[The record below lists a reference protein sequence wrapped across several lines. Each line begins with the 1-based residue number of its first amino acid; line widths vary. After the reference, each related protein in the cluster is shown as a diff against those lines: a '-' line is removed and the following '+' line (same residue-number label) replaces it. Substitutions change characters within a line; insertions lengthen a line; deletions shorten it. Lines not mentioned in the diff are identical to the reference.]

1 MVNPFRQGGRR
12 SVRPIVSRGPRIH
25 FPRNPSSTTQHGAK
39 ASAFLRRGVL
49 AACLLG
55 TALVPI
61 PARAQGV
68 YVASAGSDSVTA
80 VDGTTMTVI
89 GKPVPVDAA
98 PTALAVTPD
107 GKTVI
112 ATVVTAKDGQRVVVI
127 DAVRNQRQRFLKP
140 FGPPIAVSVE
150 PTPRSGGRLLF
161 EVLVRDGPFG
171 PGISFFNLKRM
182 AWIHFTRGRR
192 NSSLLAVTPDGA
204 RIYVPGTDRKTG
216 TAFLSEF
223 HFFFTAGQSHTGL
236 RHDIDLAGGAISA
249 LGITPDSRFVIVAT
263 EDASGGIVNVV
274 DRANNNQVTSSG
286 LGSGVLPENL
296 AIGHNAGGSFGLLTT
311 NQVLVR
317 LSSSGNLGTITSNA
331 TLFPGHFTPSKVA
344 LTPNGAVAYLTDG
357 AQPFVA
363 RLDVPGGGGFGGV
376 QMVRLPNATTPA
388 ALAVSPDG
396 HAVFVAQGDPTTGG
410 GVVSRIDVSSNAVT
424 SVAVEGQPVALAV
437 GPAVAQS
444 GRSSGS
450 GGGSTGGGGGSSCSG
465 TLKSCGVTCVDLAV
479 DPASCGACGNACPR
493 GDICA
498 SHRCECPQGHHT
510 CNGSCVDLSSD
521 AANCGA
527 CGNVCS
533 AGTVCASGRC
543 VCPASDGVCG
553 GRCVNL
559 ARDRKNCGRCGTVC
573 APGESCAAG
582 SCVCAAGH
590 AVCNGTCVDLG
601 ADTAN
606 CGRCKR
612 ACIPGDICA
621 SGSCVCPPGRT
632 ECSGQCVNT
641 ELNLINCGTCGR
653 VCLPGDACVSG
664 HCTCPDGHRVC
675 RDHCIDI
682 TKDPANCG
690 GCGQACAP
698 GQQCVGGRCG

>member
-1 MVNPFRQGGRR
+1 MCRFCELSPSLAGNPSRRRDRAFRRAGAREGHGSATAPIRTLPRFSRRRPGAPLISAGPVFALCFRVTWGGWRTGYVDVMVNPFRPRGRR

-25 FPRNPSSTTQHGAK
+25 FLRNPRSTTQHGAK
-39 ASAFLRRGVL
+39 PSAFLRRVAL
-49 AACLLG
+49 AACVLG

-80 VDGTTMTVI
+80 IDGTTMTVI
-89 GKPVPVDAA
+89 GKPVPVGAA
-98 PTALAVTPD
+98 PSVLAVTPD

-112 ATVVTAKDGQRVVVI
+112 ATVLTAKDGQRVVVI

-263 EDASGGIVNVV
+263 QDPSGGIVNVV

-396 HAVFVAQGDPTTGG
+396 HSVFVAQGDPTTGG

-424 SVAVEGQPVALAV
+424 SVAVEGQPVALAAGAKNTASLDKARLIRQTQAGREDIPV
-437 GPAVAQS
+437 PLKEIVTTKKPDMPMLPDDILFIPDSTAQRAGLRALETAIS
-444 GRSSGS
+444 LG
-450 GGGSTGGGGGSSCSG
+450 TG
-465 TLKSCGVTCVDLAV
+465 VVIW
-479 DPASCGACGNACPR
+479 R
-493 GDICA
+493 
-498 SHRCECPQGHHT
+498 R
-510 CNGSCVDLSSD
+510 
-521 AANCGA
+521 
-527 CGNVCS
+527 
-533 AGTVCASGRC
+533 
-543 VCPASDGVCG
+543 
-553 GRCVNL
+553 
-559 ARDRKNCGRCGTVC
+559 
-573 APGESCAAG
+573 
-582 SCVCAAGH
+582 
-590 AVCNGTCVDLG
+590 
-601 ADTAN
+601 
-606 CGRCKR
+606 
-612 ACIPGDICA
+612 
-621 SGSCVCPPGRT
+621 
-632 ECSGQCVNT
+632 
-641 ELNLINCGTCGR
+641 
-653 VCLPGDACVSG
+653 
-664 HCTCPDGHRVC
+664 
-675 RDHCIDI
+675 
-682 TKDPANCG
+682 
-690 GCGQACAP
+690 
-698 GQQCVGGRCG
+698 